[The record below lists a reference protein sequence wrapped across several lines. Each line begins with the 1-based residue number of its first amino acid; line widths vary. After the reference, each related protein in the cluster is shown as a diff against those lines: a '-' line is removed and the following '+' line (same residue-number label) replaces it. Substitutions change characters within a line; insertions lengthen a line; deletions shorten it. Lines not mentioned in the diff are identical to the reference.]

1 MIALLKIHQRPSHSL
16 CSSITD
22 FWGRAQ
28 ISHTRSLQWE
38 PEIRMWVILKSTLIF
53 QPDNSHIS
61 NLACHNLKSRLPFW
75 MLIPLLKTSKYS
87 YSMSKHFRSKAVK
100 KSFPRSTSLLCQEQ
114 KISVFYH
121 FIRWYFYFFNIPA
134 CAMYAND
141 LLTLGTRS
149 TSGNIGV
156 RDIPKK

>member
-28 ISHTRSLQWE
+28 ISHARSLQWE

-100 KSFPRSTSLLCQEQ
+100 KAFQDPPRFCAKSKKSVSFIILLDDIFTFSIHLHVQCTQMIYWLSGQE
-114 KISVFYH
+114 V
-121 FIRWYFYFFNIPA
+121 
-134 CAMYAND
+134 
-141 LLTLGTRS
+141 LLEM
-149 TSGNIGV
+149 
-156 RDIPKK
+156 